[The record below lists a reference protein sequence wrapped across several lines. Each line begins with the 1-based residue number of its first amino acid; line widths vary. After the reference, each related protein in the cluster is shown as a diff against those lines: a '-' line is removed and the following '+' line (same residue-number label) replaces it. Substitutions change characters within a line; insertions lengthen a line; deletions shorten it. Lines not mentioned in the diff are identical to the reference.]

1 MTALTDD
8 VGVCIGTLGPD
19 PVAVAQDLPHVL
31 DAVAAA
37 GTTSV
42 SLHVFLGAMHGT
54 ATVASMLTDRGL
66 RAGALEAALAWSKGP
81 SDANEA
87 EAEQIVAMADALDA
101 RKLLTVVLEPEM
113 DRGAA
118 AEGLAQLCSL
128 VAPAGV
134 QVCLEWLP
142 WTAMPTIA
150 SAVDLMESCGEPN
163 AGLTFDTWHWM
174 RQPGG
179 PDAATLDRVD
189 GARIGYLQLCDV
201 ASTPADDVFVEAM
214 TGRLLPGDGVIDFT
228 DVLTTL
234 DAKDARPYVASE
246 IFNTSILERGV
257 SEAAAAF
264 HDACAGIQRS
274 RTDR

>member
-1 MTALTDD
+1 MTGLLDE

-19 PVAVAQDLPHVL
+19 PFVIAQDLPPVF

-42 SLHVFLGAMHGT
+42 SLHTFLGAMHGVD
-54 ATVASMLTDRGL
+54 TVSSMLSDRGL

-81 SDANEA
+81 GSDNVL
-87 EAEQIVAMADALDA
+87 EAEQVVAMSEALGA
-101 RKLLTVVLEPEM
+101 KALLTVVLEEEF

-118 AEGLAQLCSL
+118 VEGLAQLCDL

-142 WTAMPTIA
+142 WTAMGTIA
-150 SAVDLMESCGEPN
+150 TAVDLMVACGAPN

-179 PDAATLDRVD
+179 PDLDTLATVD
-189 GARIGYLQLCDV
+189 GSRICYLQLCDV
-201 ASTPADDVFVEAM
+201 APVAADDVFAEAM
-214 TGRLLPGDGVIDFT
+214 TARQLLGDGIVDLAGVF
-228 DVLTTL
+228 DLL
-234 DAKDARPYVASE
+234 DTKGAHPYVATE
-246 IFNTSILERGV
+246 IFNTAILDRGV
-257 SEAAAAF
+257 REAALAF
-264 HDACAGIQRS
+264 HESALRLRGS
-274 RTDR
+274 R